1 MVWLCVAAVL
11 TFACALPWPLRFLT
25 AALVVAA
32 GVPAVLRCVLLRGQ
46 SAVRALEWNGQPEG
60 GFVIFL
66 GPARRPLPA
75 MPEGCRKYGASLWSL
90 RFESPEGV
98 YQVLV
103 DARLQ
108 DARAIRR
115 LGRRLFDAGSRSRGR
130 SGRAAASSCY
140 HPGQGL
146 KCITWRSKSFD

>member
-1 MVWLCVAAVL
+1 MHPPANARHSPGFSNCQTPRSRGISCGAMSPKTRHRRRSAATSRERIEFVPSRRAALAWMVWLCVAAVL

-75 MPEGCRKYGASLWSL
+75 MPEGCRKY
-90 RFESPEGV
+90 
-98 YQVLV
+98 
-103 DARLQ
+103 
-108 DARAIRR
+108 
-115 LGRRLFDAGSRSRGR
+115 
-130 SGRAAASSCY
+130 
-140 HPGQGL
+140 
-146 KCITWRSKSFD
+146 